1 MKPAAMHETGLHETG
16 LHETG
21 LHETGLHETGLHE
34 TGLHETT
41 LHGTTLHETALHE
54 TLRTA
59 LATIRELRAANQR
72 LEAGLAGGTEPI
84 AIVAASYRLP
94 GGADSPERF
103 WEVLTGSHDVVR
115 PLPVHRWAHLD
126 FSAFGAA
133 GAGEGWAG
141 SIDDVAGFDAEFFG
155 NRTARRS

>member
-1 MKPAAMHETGLHETG
+1 MTCWPNWPPKSSSRREHNDEARRHARDRPARDRPARDRR
-16 LHETG
+16 
-21 LHETGLHETGLHE
+21 
-34 TGLHETT
+34 
-41 LHGTTLHETALHE
+41 ARDRPARDPLHE